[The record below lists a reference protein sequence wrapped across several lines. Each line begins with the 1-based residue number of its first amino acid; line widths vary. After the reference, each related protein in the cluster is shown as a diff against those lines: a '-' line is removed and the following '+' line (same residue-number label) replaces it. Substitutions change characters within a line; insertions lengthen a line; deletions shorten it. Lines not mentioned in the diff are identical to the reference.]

1 MLVDLGLFF
10 DGVIGRLFAFE
21 VIELSS
27 AMSCWNE
34 ENVVAG
40 WEKVPVYID
49 KSPLLN
55 NPQAT
60 TML

>member
-1 MLVDLGLFF
+1 MKKT
-10 DGVIGRLFAFE
+10 
-21 VIELSS
+21 
-27 AMSCWNE
+27 
-34 ENVVAG
+34 VVED

-60 TML
+60 TIF